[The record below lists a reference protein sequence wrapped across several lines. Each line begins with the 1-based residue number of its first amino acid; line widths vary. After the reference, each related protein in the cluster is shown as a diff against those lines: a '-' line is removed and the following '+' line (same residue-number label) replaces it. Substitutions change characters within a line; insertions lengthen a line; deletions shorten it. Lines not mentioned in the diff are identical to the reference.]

1 VNCNEIKEVLY
12 DFLTDRLSK
21 EDLQKIKAHVD
32 TCKSCEKDL
41 EVLRGTLT
49 LLDKWKPPELSPAFR
64 VSVLEALEER
74 KSQKPAAV
82 VKRMIEWLL
91 QPQHLKR
98 PLQGLAVAAMVLLV
112 ITVYRG
118 LNPVEDRTIRDVP
131 SPVIVIEAKKPI
143 AIETDDVS
151 GAFDKLKRLIEIHEG
166 SMVRRRPVEGGME
179 VTIKSDKDTEEKFL
193 ESLGQLGSVKKET
206 EGFKDGDGNIVV
218 TIRKN

>member
-1 VNCNEIKEVLY
+1 MNCNEIKEVLY

>member
-41 EVLRGTLT
+41 EGLRGTLT